1 MKRIALLIA
10 TIALTTG
17 LVGCTNNGTAKNNKN
32 TGSEVAQNIT
42 ESGTTNNG
50 AKESGTTNNGPKE
63 SGVLGASDKNS
74 NNNTLFGMD
83 LTNNNYSNG
92 IYRGAYINED
102 ELSVE
107 FTLANNII
115 KDIKFIALSNNN
127 ENYLEDG
134 NFKNIKNQYEAM
146 INYLKDKDIR
156 QSLNDLYNP
165 SSIVKDMDQKVEVG
179 RVTSAIHD
187 ALNRGVY
194 STTNGTNK

>member
-17 LVGCTNNGTAKNNKN
+17 LIGCTNNGTAGNNKN

-42 ESGTTNNG
+42 ESGTANNG
-50 AKESGTTNNGPKE
+50 TKE
-63 SGVLGASDKNS
+63 SGVLGVSDKNG

-92 IYRGAYINED
+92 IYRGAYIDED

-115 KDIKFIALSNNN
+115 KDIKFIALSNND

-134 NFKNIKNQYEAM
+134 KFKNIKNQYEAL

-156 QSLNDLYNP
+156 QSLNDLHNP

-187 ALNRGVY
+187 ALNRGVF
-194 STTNGTNK
+194 SATNGTNK

>member
-17 LVGCTNNGTAKNNKN
+17 LVGCTNNGTAGNNKN
-32 TGSEVAQNIT
+32 TGGEIAQNQTKNGIANNA
-42 ESGTTNNG
+42 TNN
-50 AKESGTTNNGPKE
+50 NGIKE
-63 SGVLGASDKNS
+63 SGVLGINDTNS

-92 IYRGAYINED
+92 IYRGSYIDED
-102 ELSVE
+102 ELTVE
-107 FTLANNII
+107 FTLASNKI
-115 KDIKFIALSNNN
+115 KDIKFIALSNND
-127 ENYLEDG
+127 ENYLEDS
-134 NFKNIKNQYEAM
+134 NFKNVKNHYEAL

-179 RVTSAIHD
+179 KVTSAIHD

>member
-17 LVGCTNNGTAKNNKN
+17 LVGCTNNDTAGNKGN
-32 TGSEVAQNIT
+32 KGSEVAQNQT
-42 ESGTTNNG
+42 ENGTANSENTTLDGNG
-50 AKESGTTNNGPKE
+50 AND
-63 SGVLGASDKNS
+63 SGVLGINDKNS
-74 NNNTLFGMD
+74 NDNTLFGID

-92 IYRGAYINED
+92 IYRGSYIDED
-102 ELSVE
+102 ELTVE
-107 FTLANNII
+107 FTLANNQI
-115 KDIKFIALSNNN
+115 KDIKFIALSNNDD
-127 ENYLEDG
+127 NYLEDS
-134 NFKNIKNQYEAM
+134 NFKNVKNHYEAL

-179 RVTSAIHD
+179 KVTSAIHD

>member
-1 MKRIALLIA
+1 MKKIALLIA

-17 LVGCTNNGTAKNNKN
+17 LVGCTNNDTAGNKGN
-32 TGSEVAQNIT
+32 KGSEVAQNQT
-42 ESGTTNNG
+42 ENGTANSENTTLDGNG
-50 AKESGTTNNGPKE
+50 AND
-63 SGVLGASDKNS
+63 SGVLGINDKNS
-74 NNNTLFGMD
+74 NDNTLFGID

-92 IYRGAYINED
+92 IYRGSYIDED
-102 ELSVE
+102 ELTVE
-107 FTLANNII
+107 FTLANNQI
-115 KDIKFIALSNNN
+115 KDIKFIALSNNDD
-127 ENYLEDG
+127 NYLEDS
-134 NFKNIKNQYEAM
+134 NFKNVKNHYEAL

-179 RVTSAIHD
+179 KVTSAIHD

>member
-17 LVGCTNNGTAKNNKN
+17 LIGCTNNDTAGNNKN

-50 AKESGTTNNGPKE
+50 PKE
-63 SGVLGASDKNS
+63 SGVLGVSDKNS

-92 IYRGAYINED
+92 IYRGAYIDED
-102 ELSVE
+102 ELTVE
-107 FTLANNII
+107 FTLANNLI
-115 KDIKFIALSNNN
+115 KDIKFIALSNDDN
-127 ENYLEDG
+127 NYLEDG
-134 NFKNIKNQYEAM
+134 NFKNIKNQYEAL

>member
-17 LVGCTNNGTAKNNKN
+17 LIGCTNNGTAGNNKN

-42 ESGTTNNG
+42 ESGTANNG
-50 AKESGTTNNGPKE
+50 TKE
-63 SGVLGASDKNS
+63 SGVLGVSDKNG

-92 IYRGAYINED
+92 IYRGAYIDED

-107 FTLANNII
+107 FTLSNNII
-115 KDIKFIALSNNN
+115 KDIKFIALSNND

-134 NFKNIKNQYEAM
+134 KFKNIKNQYEAL

-156 QSLNDLYNP
+156 QSLNDLHNP

-187 ALNRGVY
+187 ALNRGVF
-194 STTNGTNK
+194 SATNGTNK

>member
-17 LVGCTNNGTAKNNKN
+17 LVGCTNNDTAGNTGN
-32 TGSEVAQNIT
+32 TGSEVAQNQT
-42 ESGTTNNG
+42 ENGTANSENTTLDGNGTND
-50 AKESGTTNNGPKE
+50 
-63 SGVLGASDKNS
+63 SGVLGINDNNS
-74 NNNTLFGMD
+74 NDNTLFGID
-83 LTNNNYSNG
+83 LTKNNYSNG
-92 IYRGAYINED
+92 IYRGSYIDED
-102 ELSVE
+102 ELTVE
-107 FTLANNII
+107 FTLANNQI
-115 KDIKFIALSNNN
+115 KDIKFIALSNND

-134 NFKNIKNQYEAM
+134 NFKNVRNHYEAL

-179 RVTSAIHD
+179 KVTSAIHD

-194 STTNGTNK
+194 STTNSTNK

>member
-1 MKRIALLIA
+1 MKKIALLIA

-17 LVGCTNNGTAKNNKN
+17 LVGCTNNGTARNNKN
-32 TGSEVAQNIT
+32 TGGEIAQNQTKNGIANNA
-42 ESGTTNNG
+42 TNN
-50 AKESGTTNNGPKE
+50 NGIKE
-63 SGVLGASDKNS
+63 SGVLGINDTNS

-92 IYRGAYINED
+92 IYRGSYIDED
-102 ELSVE
+102 ELTVE
-107 FTLANNII
+107 FTLANN
-115 KDIKFIALSNNN
+115 DD
-127 ENYLEDG
+127 NYLKDS
-134 NFKNIKNQYEAM
+134 NFKNVKNHYEAL

-179 RVTSAIHD
+179 KVTSAIHD

>member
-17 LVGCTNNGTAKNNKN
+17 LVGCTNNGTAGNNKN
-32 TGSEVAQNIT
+32 TGGEIGQNQTKNGIANNA
-42 ESGTTNNG
+42 TNN
-50 AKESGTTNNGPKE
+50 NGIKE
-63 SGVLGASDKNS
+63 SGVLGINDTNS
-74 NNNTLFGMD
+74 NNNNTLFGMD

-92 IYRGAYINED
+92 IYRGSYIDED
-102 ELSVE
+102 ELTVE
-107 FTLANNII
+107 FTLASNQI
-115 KDIKFIALSNNN
+115 KDIKFIALSNND
-127 ENYLEDG
+127 ENYLEDS
-134 NFKNIKNQYEAM
+134 NFKNVKNHYEAL

-179 RVTSAIHD
+179 KVTSAIHD

>member
-1 MKRIALLIA
+1 MKKIALLIA

-17 LVGCTNNGTAKNNKN
+17 LVGCTNNGTARNNKN
-32 TGSEVAQNIT
+32 TGGEIAQNQTKNGIANNA
-42 ESGTTNNG
+42 TNN
-50 AKESGTTNNGPKE
+50 NGIKE
-63 SGVLGASDKNS
+63 SGVLGINDTNS
-74 NNNTLFGMD
+74 NNNTFFGMD

-92 IYRGAYINED
+92 IYRGSYIDED
-102 ELSVE
+102 ELTVE
-107 FTLANNII
+107 FTLANNQI
-115 KDIKFIALSNNN
+115 KDIKFIALSNNDD
-127 ENYLEDG
+127 NYLKDS
-134 NFKNIKNQYEAM
+134 NFKNVKNHYEAL

-179 RVTSAIHD
+179 KVTSAIHD

>member
-17 LVGCTNNGTAKNNKN
+17 LIGCTNNGTAGNNKN

-42 ESGTTNNG
+42 ESGTANNG
-50 AKESGTTNNGPKE
+50 TKE
-63 SGVLGASDKNS
+63 SGVLGVSDKNG

-92 IYRGAYINED
+92 IYRGAYIDED

-107 FTLANNII
+107 ITLANNII
-115 KDIKFIALSNNN
+115 KDIKFITLSNND

-134 NFKNIKNQYEAM
+134 KFKNIKNQYEAL

-156 QSLNDLYNP
+156 QSLNDLHNP

-187 ALNRGVY
+187 ALNRGVF
-194 STTNGTNK
+194 SATNGTNK

>member
-1 MKRIALLIA
+1 MKKIALLIA

-17 LVGCTNNGTAKNNKN
+17 LVGCTNNGTARNNKN
-32 TGSEVAQNIT
+32 TGGEIAQNETKNGIANNA
-42 ESGTTNNG
+42 TNN
-50 AKESGTTNNGPKE
+50 NGIKE
-63 SGVLGASDKNS
+63 SGVLGINDTNS

-92 IYRGAYINED
+92 IYRGSYIDED
-102 ELSVE
+102 ELTVE
-107 FTLANNII
+107 FTLANNQI
-115 KDIKFIALSNNN
+115 KDIKFIALSNNDD
-127 ENYLEDG
+127 NYLKDS
-134 NFKNIKNQYEAM
+134 NFKNVKNHYEAL

-179 RVTSAIHD
+179 KVTSAIHD

>member
-1 MKRIALLIA
+1 MKKIALLIA

-17 LVGCTNNGTAKNNKN
+17 LVGCTNNGTARNNKN
-32 TGSEVAQNIT
+32 TGGEIAQNQTKNGIANNA
-42 ESGTTNNG
+42 TNN
-50 AKESGTTNNGPKE
+50 NGIKE
-63 SGVLGASDKNS
+63 SGVLGINDTNS

-92 IYRGAYINED
+92 IYRGSYIDED
-102 ELSVE
+102 ELTVE
-107 FTLANNII
+107 FTLANNQI
-115 KDIKFIALSNNN
+115 KDIKFIALSNNDD
-127 ENYLEDG
+127 NYLKDS
-134 NFKNIKNQYEAM
+134 NFKNVKNHYEAL

-179 RVTSAIHD
+179 KVTSAIHD

>member
-17 LVGCTNNGTAKNNKN
+17 LAGCTNNDTTGNNKN

-42 ESGTTNNG
+42 ESGTANNG
-50 AKESGTTNNGPKE
+50 NTALDNNE
-63 SGVLGASDKNS
+63 ADDSGVLGINDND
-74 NNNTLFGMD
+74 NTLFGMD

-92 IYRGAYINED
+92 IYRGAYIDED
-102 ELSVE
+102 ELTVE
-107 FTLANNII
+107 FTLDNNQI
-115 KDIKFIALSNNN
+115 KDIKFIALSNNDD
-127 ENYLEDG
+127 NYLEDG
-134 NFKNIKNQYEAM
+134 NFNNIKSHYEAL

>member
-1 MKRIALLIA
+1 MKKIALLIA

-17 LVGCTNNGTAKNNKN
+17 LVGCTNNDTEGNKGN
-32 TGSEVAQNIT
+32 TGSEVAQNQT
-42 ESGTTNNG
+42 ENGTANSENTTLDGNGTND
-50 AKESGTTNNGPKE
+50 
-63 SGVLGASDKNS
+63 SGVLGINDKNS
-74 NNNTLFGMD
+74 NDNTLFGID

-92 IYRGAYINED
+92 IYRGAYIDED
-102 ELSVE
+102 ELTVE
-107 FTLANNII
+107 FTLANNQI
-115 KDIKFIALSNNN
+115 KDIKFIALSNNDD
-127 ENYLEDG
+127 NYLEDS
-134 NFKNIKNQYEAM
+134 NFKNVKNHYEAL

-179 RVTSAIHD
+179 KVTSAIHD

>member
-1 MKRIALLIA
+1 MKKIALLIA

-17 LVGCTNNGTAKNNKN
+17 LVGCTNNDTAGNKGN
-32 TGSEVAQNIT
+32 KGSEVAQNQT
-42 ESGTTNNG
+42 ENGTANSENTTLDGNG
-50 AKESGTTNNGPKE
+50 AND
-63 SGVLGASDKNS
+63 SGVLGINDKNS
-74 NNNTLFGMD
+74 NDNTLFGID

-92 IYRGAYINED
+92 IYRGSYIDED
-102 ELSVE
+102 ELTVE
-107 FTLANNII
+107 FTLANNQI
-115 KDIKFIALSNNN
+115 KDIKFIALSNNDD
-127 ENYLEDG
+127 NYLEDS
-134 NFKNIKNQYEAM
+134 NFKNVKNHYEAL

-179 RVTSAIHD
+179 KITSAIHD

>member
-17 LVGCTNNGTAKNNKN
+17 LVGCTNNDTAGNKGN
-32 TGSEVAQNIT
+32 TGSEVAQNQT
-42 ESGTTNNG
+42 ENGTANSENTTLDGNGTND
-50 AKESGTTNNGPKE
+50 
-63 SGVLGASDKNS
+63 SGVLGINDKNS
-74 NNNTLFGMD
+74 NDNTLFGID

-92 IYRGAYINED
+92 IYRGSYIDED
-102 ELSVE
+102 ELTVE
-107 FTLANNII
+107 FTLANNQI
-115 KDIKFIALSNNN
+115 KDIKFIALSNND
-127 ENYLEDG
+127 ENYLEDS
-134 NFKNIKNQYEAM
+134 NFKNVKNHYEAL

-179 RVTSAIHD
+179 KVTSAIHD

-194 STTNGTNK
+194 SPTNGTNK

>member
-17 LVGCTNNGTAKNNKN
+17 LVGCTNNGTARNNKN
-32 TGSEVAQNIT
+32 TGGEIAQNQTKNGIANNA
-42 ESGTTNNG
+42 TNN
-50 AKESGTTNNGPKE
+50 NGIKE
-63 SGVLGASDKNS
+63 SGVLGINDTNS
-74 NNNTLFGMD
+74 NNNSLFGMD

-92 IYRGAYINED
+92 IYRGSYIDED
-102 ELSVE
+102 ELTVE
-107 FTLANNII
+107 FTLASNRI
-115 KDIKFIALSNNN
+115 KDIKFIALSNND
-127 ENYLEDG
+127 ENYLEDS
-134 NFKNIKNQYEAM
+134 NFKNVKNHYEAL

-165 SSIVKDMDQKVEVG
+165 SSIVKDMDKKVEVG
-179 RVTSAIHD
+179 KVTSAIHD

>member
-17 LVGCTNNGTAKNNKN
+17 LAGCTNNDTTGNNKD

-42 ESGTTNNG
+42 ENGTANNG
-50 AKESGTTNNGPKE
+50 NTALDNNQADD
-63 SGVLGASDKNS
+63 SGVLGVND
-74 NNNTLFGMD
+74 NTLFGID

-92 IYRGAYINED
+92 IYRGAYIDED

-107 FTLANNII
+107 FTLDNNQI
-115 KDIKFIALSNNN
+115 KDIKFITLSNND

-134 NFKNIKNQYEAM
+134 NFENIKNHYEAL